1 MPLLVH
7 PLRKKPKEYIG
18 ARAQEAATK
27 KVHDAC
33 CIKRGNTSSPH
44 GTVRHGQHALM
55 TKYPRV
61 THGAQKVLS
70 ERINVAVRCVAVFID

>member
-7 PLRKKPKEYIG
+7 PWCRKLKEYKE
-18 ARAQEAATK
+18 ALAQEAATK

-33 CIKRGNTSSPH
+33 CIKRGNTSLPH

-70 ERINVAVRCVAVFID
+70 ERINVAVLCVAVFID

>member
-1 MPLLVH
+1 MPLPVH
-7 PLRKKPKEYIG
+7 PWCRKLKENKE
-18 ARAQEAATK
+18 ALAQEAATK

-33 CIKRGNTSSPH
+33 CIKMGNTATH
-44 GTVRHGQHALM
+44 GMVRHGQHALM

-70 ERINVAVRCVAVFID
+70 ERINVDVRCVAVFID

>member
-7 PLRKKPKEYIG
+7 PWSRKLKECKE
-18 ARAQEAATK
+18 ALAQEAATK

-33 CIKRGNTSSPH
+33 CIKMGNTATH
-44 GTVRHGQHALM
+44 GMVRHGQHALM
-55 TKYPRV
+55 TKHPRV

>member
-7 PLRKKPKEYIG
+7 PWCRKLKENKE
-18 ARAQEAATK
+18 ALAQEAATK

-33 CIKRGNTSSPH
+33 CIKMVNTATH
-44 GTVRHGQHALM
+44 GMVRHGQHALM

-70 ERINVAVRCVAVFID
+70 GRINVAVRCVAVFLD